1 MRRRD
6 CIALLLGTAA
16 LGGCGTYWQIVGE
29 PSETNVPDE
38 VTVRPDQEAVGVCY
52 NGNNT
57 TRENL
62 NAAARDLCKEPG
74 STVQFRT
81 EDLHFN
87 DCPLLKKRRAVFVC
101 TDPK

>member
-1 MRRRD
+1 MLRRD

-16 LGGCGTYWQIVGE
+16 LGGCGTFWQFVGE
-29 PSETNVPDE
+29 PSKTGVPKE
-38 VTVRPDQEAVGVCY
+38 VSVRPDQQAVGVCY

-57 TRENL
+57 TRESL
-62 NAAARDLCKEPG
+62 AAAARDLCKEPG
-74 STVQFRT
+74 STVEFRT

-87 DCPLLKKRRAVFVC
+87 NCPLLKKRRAVFVC

>member
-1 MRRRD
+1 
-6 CIALLLGTAA
+6 LGTAA

-29 PSETNVPDE
+29 PTETNVPAE
-38 VTVRPDQEAVGVCY
+38 VSVRPDQEAVGVCY

-57 TRENL
+57 TREDL
-62 NAAARDLCKEPG
+62 VAAARGLCKEPG
-74 STVQFRT
+74 SNVQFRT

-87 DCPLLKKRRAVFVC
+87 ECPLLKKRRAIFVC

>member
-16 LGGCGTYWQIVGE
+16 LGGCGTFWQVVGE
-29 PSETNVPDE
+29 PSKTDTPAE
-38 VTVRPDQEAVGVCY
+38 VSVRPDQQAVAVCY

-57 TRENL
+57 TREEL
-62 NAAARDLCKEPG
+62 STAARNLCKEPG
-74 STVQFRT
+74 SSVRFQT